1 MFSKFDLDNASVK
14 MLRTSMKRRLLHCTC
29 QFTYLQEVDKQLFVR
44 DKVGIKQ
51 QRHHIIC

>member
-1 MFSKFDLDNASVK
+1 MFLKFDLDNASVK